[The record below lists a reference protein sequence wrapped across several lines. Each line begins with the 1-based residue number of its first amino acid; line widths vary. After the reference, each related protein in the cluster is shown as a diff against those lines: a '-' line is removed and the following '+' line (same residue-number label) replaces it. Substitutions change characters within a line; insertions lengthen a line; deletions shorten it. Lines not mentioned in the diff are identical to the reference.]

1 MIWTQNPCN
10 IGCLW
15 SGLPLMQHEY
25 LGAFTYRQVP
35 VKFLKT
41 YVLYESHGVKFLKT
55 YVLYESHGFNSRS
68 LKNNIFMVRLAFNVT
83 WMFRSIH
90 L

>member
-1 MIWTQNPCN
+1 MIWAQNPCN

-41 YVLYESHGVKFLKT
+41 YVLYES
-55 YVLYESHGFNSRS
+55 YGFNSRS
-68 LKNNIFMVRLAFNVT
+68 LKNKMFMVKLAFNVT

>member
-10 IGCLW
+10 IRCLW
-15 SGLPLMQHEY
+15 SGVPLMQHEY
-25 LGAFTYRQVP
+25 LGAFTYRQIP
-35 VKFLKT
+35 
-41 YVLYESHGVKFLKT
+41 VKFLKT

-68 LKNNIFMVRLAFNVT
+68 LKNKMFMVRLAFNVT
-83 WMFRSIH
+83 WMFKSIH